1 MTIHRKPYRRQFGAS
16 AIRKIRCCHA
26 IFRWA
31 YPQHKKALGQFGCSE
46 FRSIGC
52 SHTIFRWPYPIFRWP
67 LGQFGCSESRSYYDS
82 VHGPTLFLPGPHSP
96 PCSSAVFAQRQC
108 NHGWAIWWWG
118 ASQAIQGRKRGGSKT
133 EVEQIW
139 TENEGLDK
147 KVLFNSLGKKQ

>member
-52 SHTIFRWPYPIFRWP
+52 SHTIFSVALSNFSVASWTIWLFRKSINHAQP
-67 LGQFGCSESRSYYDS
+67 FNCSVALSNFPVARIPNSHSDSATTDGQFGGGAHPRQFKVEKEAVPKRRSNKFGPKARGWTKRCCSI
-82 VHGPTLFLPGPHSP
+82 L
-96 PCSSAVFAQRQC
+96 
-108 NHGWAIWWWG
+108 
-118 ASQAIQGRKRGGSKT
+118 
-133 EVEQIW
+133 
-139 TENEGLDK
+139 
-147 KVLFNSLGKKQ
+147 